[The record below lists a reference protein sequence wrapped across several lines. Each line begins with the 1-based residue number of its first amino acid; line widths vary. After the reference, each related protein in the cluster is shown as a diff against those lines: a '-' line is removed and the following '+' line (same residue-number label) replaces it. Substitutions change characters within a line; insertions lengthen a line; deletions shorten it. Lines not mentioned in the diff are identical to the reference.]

1 MAIFMAIARVPNSKI
16 EEANK
21 IAAKYTE
28 FPPYIKKWQ
37 IRAAAGGSKGLK
49 SYNIIYIDDDKYSEA
64 QTYIAK
70 LFSSFYEIEGY
81 SVKIEPVFS
90 QRDTVKIMQFEI

>member
-1 MAIFMAIARVPNSKI
+1 MAIFMATVWLPNSKV

-21 IAAKYTE
+21 IAARFTNL
-28 FPPYIKKWQ
+28 PPYIKKWQ
-37 IRAAAGGSKGLK
+37 ILSAAGGSKGFK

-70 LFSSFYEIEGY
+70 LFNSYYEIEGY
-81 SVKIEPVFS
+81 SLKVEPVLS
-90 QRDTVKIMQFEI
+90 QRDMVKVLQFEI